1 MVSLAIFG
9 IMLLW
14 ILSIFSFAK
23 WRYAVI
29 DTPERRINISN
40 DLAFQIYLKLSGFC
54 FLGWIG
60 IMLAPN

>member
-14 ILSIFSFAK
+14 IISIFSFAK

-29 DTPERRINISN
+29 DTPEKQINISN
-40 DLAFQIYLKLSGFC
+40 DLAFQIYLKLSGF
-54 FLGWIG
+54 FVLGWIG
-60 IMLAPN
+60 ILLACN